1 MSLVERRRF
10 LCGASAFLALAAA
23 GVRNAV
29 HAQRSPPR
37 PYRIALVP
45 DFGPSAGEWGKS
57 NVKILTDSLRERG
70 RIEGRDY
77 VFYYSGVQ
85 YGPGTK
91 LAVDRAMEVKPDLM
105 IVLNLGYA
113 IDAHRR
119 TKTIPIVLWAGGF
132 PVETG
137 VAKSLAKPGMNVTGC
152 MLFDAEGKFFG
163 KLVDLLHQARPSM
176 KRVGFL
182 MSYVPPFHPRVE
194 ADLIT
199 KGVRDAATALGLDLR
214 VFEISNSAQVDEALA
229 QVDAQGIEG
238 LVFTSDPVMSVRRND
253 ITKFAIAKRLL
264 TIGDADGWTR
274 ANPASL
280 LVYWAPLG
288 ALLKQ
293 VGPFVDRILWEGVR
307 PGDLPLQLPT
317 TYKFRVNLKTA
328 AAIGLTVPRSVL
340 LQADEVIE

>member
-1 MSLVERRRF
+1 MSLIQRRR
-10 LCGASAFLALAAA
+10 LLSGASAFLALAVA
-23 GVRNAV
+23 GGRHAV

-37 PYRIALVP
+37 PFRIALVP
-45 DFGPSAGEWGKS
+45 DFGPSAGAWGKS
-57 NVKILTDSLRERG
+57 NVKILTDALRKWG

-85 YGPGTK
+85 YGQDTK
-91 LAVDRAMEVKPDLM
+91 LAVDRAIEAKPDLM

-113 IDAHRR
+113 IDARKR
-119 TKTIPIVLWAGGF
+119 TQTVPIVLWAGGF

-163 KLVDLLHQARPSM
+163 KLVDLLHQAKPSM

-194 ADLIT
+194 AELIS
-199 KGVRDAATALGLDLR
+199 KGARDAATALGIDLQ
-214 VFEISNSAQVDEALA
+214 VFEISNSVQVDEALA

-238 LVFTSDPVMSVRRND
+238 LVLTSDPVMVARKND
-253 ITKFAIAKRLL
+253 IMKFAIAKRLL
-264 TIGDADGWTR
+264 TIGEGPSWISAK
-274 ANPASL
+274 PPSP
-280 LVYWAPLG
+280 LVYQAPLD

-293 VGPFVDRILWEGVR
+293 VGPFVERILWEGVK

>member
-1 MSLVERRRF
+1 MSLIERRRF
-10 LCGASAFLALAAA
+10 LSGASAFLALAAA
-23 GVRNAV
+23 GVRNSV

-57 NVKILTDSLRERG
+57 NVKILTDSLREWG

-85 YGPGTK
+85 YGPETK
-91 LAVDRAMEVKPDLM
+91 LAVDRVMEAKPDLM

-113 IDAHRR
+113 LDAHKR

-163 KLVDLLHQARPSM
+163 KLVDLLHQTMPSM
-176 KRVGFL
+176 KRVGFF
-182 MSYVPPFHPRVE
+182 MTYIPPFHPRVE
-194 ADLIT
+194 ADLIS
-199 KGVRDAATALGLDLR
+199 KGVRDAATALGIDLR

-253 ITKFAIAKRLL
+253 IMKFTVAKRLP
-264 TIGDADGWTR
+264 TIGDTGGWLR
-274 ANPASL
+274 AKPQSL
-280 LVYWAPLG
+280 LVYQAPLD
-288 ALLKQ
+288 ALLK
-293 VGPFVDRILWEGVR
+293 
-307 PGDLPLQLPT
+307 
-317 TYKFRVNLKTA
+317 
-328 AAIGLTVPRSVL
+328 
-340 LQADEVIE
+340 